1 MFAVAAH
8 GNCQEDLT
16 NAAFSGSQLL
26 DFCTERTAKCR
37 PVRVGEDNALAR
49 QHPALARLA
58 RASLSGS

>member
-16 NAAFSGSQLL
+16 NAAFSESQLL
-26 DFCTERTAKCR
+26 DFRTERTTKCR

-49 QHPALARLA
+49 QNPALARLVL
-58 RASLSGS
+58 ASLNVS